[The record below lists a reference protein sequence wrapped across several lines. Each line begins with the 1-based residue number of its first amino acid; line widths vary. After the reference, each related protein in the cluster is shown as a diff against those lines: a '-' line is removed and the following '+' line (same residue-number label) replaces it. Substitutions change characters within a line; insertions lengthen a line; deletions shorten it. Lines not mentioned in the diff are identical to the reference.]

1 MEKGK
6 TMNRLKPCPFCG
18 TTPKGQMNFYGVR
31 VYITEDGKRF
41 YVQCDNCGARTA
53 EKTTHEKAE
62 AVWNW
67 RVDAKPS
74 EIDFDYEAEDG
85 Q

>member
-1 MEKGK
+1 MAE
-6 TMNRLKPCPFCG
+6 LKPCPFCG

-31 VYITEDGKRF
+31 VYITADGKRF

-53 EKTTHEKAE
+53 EKITPEKAE

-67 RVDAKPS
+67 RTD
-74 EIDFDYEAEDG
+74 DG
-85 Q
+85 REKM